1 MVYRFYTSGCF
12 DSPQGRSP
20 SGLSKQ
26 ATSGKP
32 SRPQAR
38 NHLTNLYDDIILDQP
53 ECTLLAPSYIRVIC
67 VACKC
72 GGGPGSCC
80 YKPGLQASLLRGAVV
95 NKLDPRRYDLRMDDF
110 VNSDAFEKRKPLF
123 LKRTRRTA
131 KAATRPPTLP
141 LPSAHAW
148 RTHL

>member
-12 DSPQGRSP
+12 DSPRGRSP

-53 ECTLLAPSYIRVIC
+53 ECTLLAPSYYTAERVLHADALEALDPAATNLA
-67 VACKC
+67 VQ
-72 GGGPGSCC
+72 P
-80 YKPGLQASLLRGAVV
+80 SLLRGAVV
-95 NKLDPRRYDLRMDDF
+95 NKQVPRRYDLGMDDF
-110 VNSDAFEKRKPLF
+110 VDSEAFKKRKQLF
-123 LKRTRRTA
+123 IKPENEA
-131 KAATRPPTLP
+131 DG
-141 LPSAHAW
+141 
-148 RTHL
+148 